1 MRESLYPTDC
11 FAAAV
16 NYRLPVAYPDW
27 GLSGV
32 FFLKRIALDLGFDY
46 ACCRDNRGAAWR
58 NLYTYGGSV
67 SLDITPFRMPD
78 EATCVFSL
86 GVYKPRYEPVLVTFG
101 FSVPF

>member
-1 MRESLYPTDC
+1 M
-11 FAAAV
+11 
-16 NYRLPVAYPDW
+16 
-27 GLSGV
+27 
-32 FFLKRIALDLGFDY
+32 
-46 ACCRDNRGAAWR
+46 
-58 NLYTYGGSV
+58 